1 MNFIRVKQE
10 DRIVPLMNHELRGY
24 NDTQVVE
31 EGNRCIQC
39 QHRPCE
45 KKGCPTQLP
54 IPDIIKNVREGNLQE
69 ARRLID
75 SRSALTSVC
84 SRVCFQGNQCEG
96 SCTLGIKGESVAIGL
111 LERYVSEHTS
121 STYSKGE
128 RINKCVAVIGSGP
141 ASIAASKV
149 LLQGGVDVDIFEKMP
164 LCGGVLRYGIPEY
177 RLPNAI
183 VDDQIRELEELGA
196 HIYTSK
202 ELGKDITLNE
212 LTAKYDAVFLGIG
225 ASQPMKLGIPRE
237 DHPNVL
243 SAFRVL
249 EAINE
254 VTHPLHDEMMSKFK
268 DKIVYVVGGGNVAMD
283 VSRCVA
289 RLSPKSINIVYRRS
303 EKQLPARVQEVE
315 EAKLDGVQFKL
326 LRNPFELVLENDALV
341 AIKCREMQLGE
352 VGADGR
358 ESVSEI
364 ENSCEEFSCDY
375 LITAIGSGVEKLTE
389 IESDRRNRIT
399 LQENSHRTSVEKVY
413 AAGDAVSGPWTVVH
427 AMRGGMNA
435 AEEILK
441 ELGN

>member
-1 MNFIRVKQE
+1 MNFIRVKQ
-10 DRIVPLMNHELRGY
+10 DDIIVPLMKYELRGY

-45 KKGCPTQLP
+45 QKGCPTKLP
-54 IPDIIKNVREGNLQE
+54 IPDIIKNVREGNLDE

-75 SRSALTSVC
+75 SRSALTAVC

-111 LERYVSEHTS
+111 IERYVSEHTS

-128 RINKCVAVIGSGP
+128 SVGKCVAVIGSGP

-149 LLQGGVDVDIFEKMP
+149 LLQSGFDVDMYEKMP

-177 RLPNAI
+177 RLPNSI
-183 VDDQIRELEELGA
+183 VDEQIHELEQLGA
-196 HIYTSK
+196 HIYTNK
-202 ELGKDITLNE
+202 ELGKDITVSE
-212 LTAKYDAVFLGIG
+212 LCAKYDAIFLGIG
-225 ASQPMKLGIPRE
+225 ASQPMKLGIE
-237 DHPNVL
+237 NEEHWGVL
-243 SAFRVL
+243 SAFKVL

-254 VTHPLHDEMMSKFK
+254 ETHPLHEEMMSKFK
-268 DKIVYVVGGGNVAMD
+268 DKIVYVVGGGNVVMD

-303 EKQLPARVQEVE
+303 EKQLPARAQEVE
-315 EAKLDGVQFKL
+315 EAKLDGIQFKL
-326 LRNPFELVLENDALV
+326 LRNPFELVIDNDTLV

-358 ESVSEI
+358 ETVSEI
-364 ENSCEEFSCDY
+364 ENSCEEFACDY
-375 LITAIGSGVEKLTE
+375 LITAIGSGVEKLSDV
-389 IESDRRNRIT
+389 ESDRRNRIT
-399 LQENSHRTSVEKVY
+399 LQENSHRTSLDKVY
-413 AAGDAVSGPWTVVH
+413 AAGDAVTGPWTVVH
-427 AMRGGMNA
+427 AMRGGMDA
-435 AEEILK
+435 AEEIIKDLVK
-441 ELGN
+441 